1 MSKTAWL
8 CCAGLGACND
18 ADWVH
23 RALAVAVYP
32 ASKVVRFR
40 GNCAMARSGGVRG
53 YAVIDWG
60 EMNVRNSVALL
71 CLPRC
76 M

>member
-1 MSKTAWL
+1 MLRNRAISLAL
-8 CCAGLGACND
+8 CDGEILK
-18 ADWVH
+18 
-23 RALAVAVYP
+23 YP
-32 ASKVVRFR
+32 VDN
-40 GNCAMARSGGVRG
+40 GARSGGVRG
-53 YAVIDWG
+53 CAVIDWG